1 MMDFELSDEQRM
13 FREMAREFVKRELTP
28 DVIKEHERQ
37 HRFPLEIIKKM
48 AALGLTGDIVP
59 QEYGGLGAD
68 WVSHGLISEEIGGA
82 WFSLCLSVQLVQT
95 GLVEYPIVKFGNEE
109 QKQRYLP
116 PLAKAE
122 KIGCLAAVEPNVG
135 SDAAAVQATA
145 SLEED
150 HWVVSGFKTWITNG
164 SVADI
169 CIVLVQTEKKRGI
182 GGLALLIVDR
192 DTPGLSIVDIFPKT
206 GVFCTPTSELRF
218 NTCRVPKE
226 NLLGE
231 VGKGL
236 HIAMEGISNVRYS
249 LAAGCTGIIQSCI
262 NACCRY
268 AQERFQFGKPIG
280 AFQLVQEMIADM
292 VISAEA
298 ARFLYLRV
306 GNLKNRGVPCRRETS
321 VAKVFATEAALQA
334 CAKAIK
340 IHGAYGY
347 CDEFPVER
355 HFRDVM
361 APTLFGGTNEIHRLI
376 IARDILG
383 IDAFR

>member
-1 MMDFELSDEQRM
+1 MDFELSDEQRM